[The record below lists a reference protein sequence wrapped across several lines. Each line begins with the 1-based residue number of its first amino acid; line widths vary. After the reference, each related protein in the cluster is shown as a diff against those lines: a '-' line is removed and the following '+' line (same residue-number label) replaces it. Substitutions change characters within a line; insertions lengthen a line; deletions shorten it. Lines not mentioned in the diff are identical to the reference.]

1 MVCKNRGIYGFLGT
15 LWVLITM
22 PPLINSTAS
31 HGDRQKK
38 TNKQKRYP
46 GCPAHAVIGVF
57 YSIVANRRQPSL
69 YICMYIQAR
78 ASPRWADARLGSAHA
93 RNYRV
98 CTNRGRNCD
107 STAKGDIKNES
118 CLNGEKEN
126 NASRFNEPTISN
138 FCLPAQNVYMN

>member
-69 YICMYIQAR
+69 YIYVCIYKRGLRRGGLTPAL
-78 ASPRWADARLGSAHA
+78 APRMPVITEYVRIEAAIATVLPRGTLKM
-93 RNYRV
+93 NRV
-98 CTNRGRNCD
+98 
-107 STAKGDIKNES
+107 
-118 CLNGEKEN
+118 
-126 NASRFNEPTISN
+126 
-138 FCLPAQNVYMN
+138 